1 LQNTSRNILLDFLKI
16 IAAILIIA
24 VHCGFLF
31 DYNKMAYHVT
41 CNGWFRIPIPFFFCI
56 NGFFLFGIFQNN
68 RIQNWA
74 KRVGI
79 LYAIWMLIFVYF
91 WIIPVYKNPIKII
104 PTVLFGFNHLW
115 YLAALLPG
123 GLLLYFVRK
132 RSNKELLV
140 GAVVLYLIGYTIQA
154 LSNFDVFNPSS
165 VLSKIIDF
173 PPIHRNFLFFALP
186 FLSIG
191 YVIRRTA
198 FHLKMNKKKASILLS
213 LSFLLLTAESL
224 INYYINANASFNM
237 SLSFLFLGPILLI
250 TSFTFTLHS
259 KINSKVL
266 SSYSIA
272 LYLIHPLIIILI
284 LSFFELKSTPLA
296 FVTIILSG
304 IGSYLL
310 ILLHKKFKY
319 IL

>member
-1 LQNTSRNILLDFLKI
+1 MQNTSRNILLDILKI

-31 DYNKMAYHVT
+31 DYDKMAYHVT

-56 NGFFLFGIFQNN
+56 NGFFLFGVFQNN
-68 RIQNWA
+68 RIKTWA
-74 KRVGI
+74 KRVGV
-79 LYAIWMLIFVYF
+79 LYTIWMLIFVYF
-91 WIIPVYKNPIKII
+91 WIIPVHENPIKTI
-104 PTVLFGFNHLW
+104 PTLLFGFNHLW
-115 YLAALLPG
+115 YLAALLLG
-123 GLLLYFVRK
+123 GLLLYLIRK
-132 RSNKELLV
+132 HSNTTLLV
-140 GAVVLYLIGYTIQA
+140 IAITLYLIGYTIQT
-154 LSNFDVFNPSS
+154 LSNFAVFNTSPI
-165 VLSKIIDF
+165 LAKLIDF

-191 YVIRRTA
+191 YVIHRTE
-198 FHLKMNKKKASILLS
+198 FHLKFNKKKAVILLAI
-213 LSFLLLTAESL
+213 SFLLLTAESL

-237 SLSFLFLGPILLI
+237 SISFLLLGPILLI
-250 TSFTFTLHS
+250 TSFAFTLHS
-259 KINSKVL
+259 NINSKVL

-296 FVTIILSG
+296 FLTIILSG
-304 IGSYLL
+304 IGSHLL
-310 ILLHKKFKY
+310 ILLNKKLKY